1 MKKFKKLYCKIS
13 MIFAVL
19 MVSLCLSLIVVHPV
33 YATEYGPTDNA
44 PNASDTTTGGNGF
57 TLSFDGDTGSLSSTV
72 EILLVLT
79 VLSYAVVLLTKRPS
93 DKIVFIP
100 YFFSFAYTF
109 TMLFY
114 HILTAF
120 LMILFY

>member
-1 MKKFKKLYCKIS
+1 M
-13 MIFAVL
+13 VL
-19 MVSLCLSLIVVHPV
+19 L
-33 YATEYGPTDNA
+33 
-44 PNASDTTTGGNGF
+44 
-57 TLSFDGDTGSLSSTV
+57 TLLR
-72 EILLVLT
+72 ILLVLT

-114 HILTAF
+114 HTLVGGIAAITAIILQKYAKYSMNHEEFYFRFEIPILYLTLF
-120 LMILFY
+120 VFVLSSIYMIIETCFGRLF